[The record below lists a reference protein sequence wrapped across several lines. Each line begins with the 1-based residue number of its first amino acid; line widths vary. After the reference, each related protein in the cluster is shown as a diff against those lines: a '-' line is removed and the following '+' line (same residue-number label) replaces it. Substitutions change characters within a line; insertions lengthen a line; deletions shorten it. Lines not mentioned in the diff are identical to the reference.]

1 MESPANQI
9 KDTLRKLFTGD
20 DCSYLIGQIAGFFRW
35 VNNLIVED
43 REIESK
49 A

>member
-1 MESPANQI
+1 MESLANQEKTI
-9 KDTLRKLFTGD
+9 SSS
-20 DCSYLIGQIAGFFRW
+20 SYRIGQTAGFFRR